1 MYIIYLLT
9 FLIFITIFSLTFFE
23 LLYLYSKRSFLTA
36 INKQEKIETT
46 HSLKRLAQTLN
57 WPEGILLPKIFNYS
71 QIEKLLTK
79 AGKPFDLTI
88 VEFITL
94 HRLLGDIT
102 FLMAL
107 FLLLVSGELVKG
119 LILGIIFWLA
129 LTYLPITWLKIIGS
143 RRVHRFNYNFSTFI
157 DMLALTVDAGM
168 NFENALFF
176 TTNKFQGVLYEEF
189 KYVETEMSYGHS
201 LDKAL
206 RHLQQRIDS
215 VDLKRFITAIKQAK
229 QLGTPLADVLA
240 IQSKL
245 ILTSRIQRA
254 EELSRTASVKISI
267 PLVFFI
273 FPALL
278 ILYLVPAI
286 LQFMGV

>member
-9 FLIFITIFSLTFFE
+9 FLIFIAIFSLTFFE
-23 LLYLYSKRSFLTA
+23 LLYLYSKRSFLAT
-36 INKQEKIETT
+36 INKQEKVEVA
-46 HSLKRLAQTLN
+46 HSLKRLAQKLN
-57 WPEGILLPKIFNYS
+57 WSKGVLLSKIFNYS
-71 QIEKLLTK
+71 QVEELLIK
-79 AGKPFDLTI
+79 GGRPFDLTI
-88 VEFITL
+88 AEFMTL
-94 HRLLGDIT
+94 HRLLGDIA
-102 FLMAL
+102 FSMAI
-107 FLLLVSGELVKG
+107 LLLLASGGLVKG

-129 LTYLPITWLKIIGS
+129 LVYLPITWLKMIGS
-143 RRVHRFNYNFSTFI
+143 RRVRRFNYNFSTFI
-157 DMLALTVDAGM
+157 DMLALTVNAGM

-176 TTNKFQGVLYEEF
+176 TTDKFRGVLYEEF

-229 QLGTPLADVLA
+229 QLGTPLAEVLA

-286 LQFMGV
+286 LQFM